1 MDTPFVF
8 MRTLKKKVEVYE
20 QFLHML
26 NLGTI
31 CGNPGLIRQLVYN
44 ADTWSYAH
52 RVGNGLSDKEQQK
65 LIDAA
70 FDRLLTKNE

>member
-1 MDTPFVF
+1 

-26 NLGTI
+26 NMGVVSSNSPMLSR
-31 CGNPGLIRQLVYN
+31 LIAN
-44 ADTWSYAH
+44 ADDWSYAH

-70 FDRLLTKNE
+70 FDKLLKYDD